1 MFSLQIEDFVYNR
14 GSGTDREI
22 FITIAI
28 IDIMIIRSSSSSS
41 PIIVI
46 KSNLVYNGG
55 SRTDREIFIIE
66 ITIAIIDIMIT

>member
-28 IDIMIIRSSSSSS
+28 IDIIDIMITKSSSSSS

-46 KSNLVYNGG
+46 KSNLIYTWAKEQIGPSSTTLNV
-55 SRTDREIFIIE
+55 SQLPS
-66 ITIAIIDIMIT
+66 